1 MSNGSAD
8 LDYSGNG
15 TLDTKISFGMDVT
28 IDYSASGPLGSNI
41 VTMDQGEPMPGYVHV
56 SAEFDQS
63 ASMQAYNASLTSS
76 NIGLHDNV
84 KRIDW
89 TSTPGLHRHK
99 RKWRVASRARCV
111 RSDAFLSNFAL
122 GSDASA
128 TDSLGNI
135 ASHEL
140 NITKPDGTEIATGTV
155 HGMAAQ

>member
-1 MSNGSAD
+1 
-8 LDYSGNG
+8 
-15 TLDTKISFGMDVT
+15 
-28 IDYSASGPLGSNI
+28 
-41 VTMDQGEPMPGYVHV
+41 
-56 SAEFDQS
+56 
-63 ASMQAYNASLTSS
+63 MQAYNASLTSS

-84 KRIDW
+84 NRIDW
-89 TSTPGLHRHK
+89 TSTPGNSFTVTNENGGRL
-99 RKWRVASRARCV
+99 WRCV

>member
-1 MSNGSAD
+1 
-8 LDYSGNG
+8 
-15 TLDTKISFGMDVT
+15 
-28 IDYSASGPLGSNI
+28 
-41 VTMDQGEPMPGYVHV
+41 MDQGEPMPGYVHV

-63 ASMQAYNASLTSS
+63 ASIQAYNSSLTSS

-84 KRIDW
+84 NRIDW
-89 TSTPGLHRHK
+89 TSTPGNSFTVTNENGGSLPGNI
-99 RKWRVASRARCV
+99 VF

-128 TDSLGNI
+128 ADSLGNI